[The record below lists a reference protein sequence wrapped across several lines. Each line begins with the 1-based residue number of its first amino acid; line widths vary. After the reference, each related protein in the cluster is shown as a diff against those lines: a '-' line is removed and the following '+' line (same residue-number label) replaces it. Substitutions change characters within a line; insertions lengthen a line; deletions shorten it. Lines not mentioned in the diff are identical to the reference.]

1 MSRSACT
8 RDDGVPKAKQ
18 DTPYKLK
25 PDTEYTVR
33 MATLSLDDPLEDE
46 DTLTDAQ
53 LRDRLPDIE
62 KIAPLLLK
70 LREKECQVTFW
81 TFPAGSSRR
90 ISSPSCSDRAAI
102 RGCSGRSRR
111 PTASLRR
118 CRITSSTRTEI
129 PTRASR

>member
-1 MSRSACT
+1 
-8 RDDGVPKAKQ
+8 
-18 DTPYKLK
+18 
-25 PDTEYTVR
+25 

-46 DTLTDAQ
+46 DSLTDVQ

-81 TFPAGSSRR
+81 TFPAASKQADQLSFLLGSCRYPGLLWKIKEADR
-90 ISSPSCSDRAAI
+90 IFAPMQAPLLRQE
-102 RGCSGRSRR
+102 
-111 PTASLRR
+111 TAS
-118 CRITSSTRTEI
+118 